1 MLRAA
6 ALTLL
11 ILVSVA
17 VMLPLVDSSAHNS
30 ATPTASRRSHMRHRH
45 SRAWWRRY
53 RARLRRQRAATA
65 KNKQATQT
73 ARGRNMNSAPSEAD
87 SHNSNHVVLANLPA
101 TTSSLKSPA
110 ASALSLPNG
119 WVKRVVGGETKFVL
133 NAPNGQYIGGA
144 TFSLVNAHAPGET
157 MMTARGNRKML
168 GGVPLAELRRTV
180 IDKMVTEGGW
190 VVNDMSRE
198 IGGHPVYIVMAQTAA
213 SSDGRTP
220 QLSWVFYFT
229 EVEGRIYS
237 LAANSLQ
244 EFSDRIGDESAQ
256 LISTFLANNRA
267 LPVATSQR

>member
-30 ATPTASRRSHMRHRH
+30 GRPTASRRSHMRHRH

-53 RARLRRQRAATA
+53 RARLRRQRAAAT
-65 KNKQATQT
+65 KYKQDTQT
-73 ARGRNMNSAPSEAD
+73 ARGRNMNAAPAEVD
-87 SHNSNHVVLANLPA
+87 SHNSNHAVLVSLPA
-101 TTSSLKSPA
+101 SSSLKNP
-110 ASALSLPNG
+110 ASAPGLPGG

-144 TFSLVNAHAPGET
+144 TFSLVNAHASGET

-168 GGVPLAELRRTV
+168 GGVPVAELRRTV

-190 VVNDMSRE
+190 VINDMSRE
-198 IGGHPVYIVMAQTAA
+198 INGHPVYMVTAQTAA

-244 EFSDRIGDESAQ
+244 EFSERISSDSVELMAS
-256 LISTFLANNRA
+256 FLSNNRA
-267 LPVATSQR
+267 ASIANSQR

>member
-30 ATPTASRRSHMRHRH
+30 GRSTISRRSHMRHRH

-53 RARLRRQRAATA
+53 RARLRRQRAAAA
-65 KNKQATQT
+65 KRNPATQT
-73 ARGRNMNSAPSEAD
+73 ARGRNMNAAPAEAD
-87 SHNSNHVVLANLPA
+87 SHNSNHAILANLPA
-101 TTSSLKSPA
+101 ATGSLKSPA
-110 ASALSLPNG
+110 STLGLPSG
-119 WVKRVVGGETKFVL
+119 WVKRVVTGEAKFVL

-144 TFSLVNAHAPGET
+144 TFSLVNAHASGET
-157 MMTARGNRKML
+157 LMTARGNRKLL
-168 GGVPLAELRRTV
+168 GGVPVAELRRTV

-198 IGGHPVYIVMAQTAA
+198 INGHPIYIVTAQTAA

-237 LAANSLQ
+237 LATNSLQ
-244 EFSDRIGDESAQ
+244 EFSDRIADDSSQ
-256 LISTFLANNRA
+256 LISTFLTNNRA